1 MSAIKTQ
8 AFILKTQVYR
18 DTSLLGDFYT
28 RDHGRIKGV
37 IKGIRDTR
45 ARFGSTL
52 EPFSLNEILFYKK
65 KRSDLHLV
73 TQVDLLNLYSD
84 VREDLE
90 RLAYASYMSEL
101 VAELV
106 QGEEPGHEI
115 FDLLQDGLQFLSS
128 GASVKRCARIFELKL
143 MDALG
148 FAPQTKGCTLC
159 GAEASEAYFF
169 NAAIGGVHC
178 KDCSSKSKS
187 LLKDTSLPISKGT
200 INFMEHA
207 RRAAFKELY
216 SIKVAQEVGGEL
228 ERILRRFTDYHLSH
242 KLKSLIFMEKMGY

>member
-1 MSAIKTQ
+1 MSALKTQ

-28 RDHGRIKGV
+28 KEHGRIKGV

-73 TQVDLLNLYSD
+73 TQVELLDLYTD
-84 VREDLE
+84 VRQDLE
-90 RLAYASYMSEL
+90 RLAYASYMTEL
-101 VAELV
+101 VAEMV
-106 QGEEPGHEI
+106 QGEEPAHEI

-148 FAPQTKGCTLC
+148 FAPQTKACTLC
-159 GAEASEAYFF
+159 GQESKEGYFF
-169 NAAIGGVHC
+169 NAAIGGIHC
-178 KDCSSKSKS
+178 KECGSKSRA
-187 LLKDTSLPISKGT
+187 LLKDTSLPISRGT
-200 INFMEHA
+200 INFLEHT
-207 RRAAFKELY
+207 RRSPFKELY
-216 SIKVAQEVGGEL
+216 SVKVAQEVGGEL
-228 ERILRRFTDYHLSH
+228 EKILRRFTDYHLTH
-242 KLKSLIFMEKMGY
+242 KLKSLIFMEKMGF